1 MAYVTSDGFMP
12 RFGSFA
18 IEYHPAHHYIGPM
31 VRRLLIVLLVAW
43 IGIAPAIANSCAA
56 DCQMSGAAMHGG
68 DISQPHSDVS
78 GSPDCHGQNDHQD
91 TKVPDGGAMVTACFV
106 AAASAIPA
114 ISFALLKVDI
124 ASVQHAF
131 VLLPPLTFETSAPIK
146 PPQA

>member
-1 MAYVTSDGFMP
+1 MAYVAGDAFIT

-56 DCQMSGAAMHGG
+56 GCQMSGVAMHGG
-68 DISQPHSDVS
+68 DNSQPHSDVS
-78 GSPDCHGQNDHQD
+78 GTPDCHGQNDHQD
-91 TKVPDGGAMVTACFV
+91 TKVPDGGAMVVACFV
-106 AAASAIPA
+106 AAATAIPA
-114 ISFALLKVDI
+114 ISFPVLNIEI
-124 ASVQHAF
+124 ASVRHPL